1 MGVIFS
7 SFLMVHREHSLA
19 DEETMSPS
27 QREYQLQMSKKLH
40 GYEQELIK

>member
-1 MGVIFS
+1 
-7 SFLMVHREHSLA
+7 MVHREHSLA

-40 GYEQELIK
+40 GYGQRKFDWNVTH